1 MCRAIINKFMR
12 EIHMCIKKTVAKA
25 LSVLAATIVTCT
37 LFAGDVVAHGPAS
50 IEGVWRVSRH
60 GVNCATGEEV
70 STFPALMTFHADGT
84 VSGQAVPP
92 GSTSAYGPAEFGVW
106 HRNEHSQGFSFRLL
120 SYNYDDTG
128 VIAGSIE
135 VTGTAELTSANAF
148 AYKAS
153 IEFYDANG
161 NLLSSRCGKATG
173 LRF

>member
-1 MCRAIINKFMR
+1 MNKHCF
-12 EIHMCIKKTVAKA
+12 EGLSAA
-25 LSVLAATIVTCT
+25 LVCLAMSTSIAWSQSDQWEQ
-37 LFAGDVVAHGPAS
+37 LHRPAS

-60 GVNCATGEEV
+60 GANCATGTEI

-92 GSTSAYGPAEFGVW
+92 GSTNAYGPAEFGVW
-106 HRNEHSQGFSFRLL
+106 HRNERGRGFSFRIL

-135 VTGTAELTSANAF
+135 VTGTAELTSANGF
-148 AYKAS
+148 DYKS
-153 IEFYDANG
+153 NIEIYDANG
-161 NLLSSRCGKATG
+161 NLLISHCGKATG

>member
-1 MCRAIINKFMR
+1 MNKR
-12 EIHMCIKKTVAKA
+12 YLKRIPVA
-25 LSVLAATIVTCT
+25 LAC
-37 LFAGDVVAHGPAS
+37 FAVGTSIAWSEDARWEQLHRPAS

-84 VSGQAVPP
+84 ISGQAVPP

-106 HRNEHSQGFSFRLL
+106 HHNEHSQPFSFRLL

-135 VTGTAELTSANAF
+135 VTGTAELASADAF
-148 AYKAS
+148 VYTAS

-161 NLLSSRCGKATG
+161 HLLFSRCGKATG